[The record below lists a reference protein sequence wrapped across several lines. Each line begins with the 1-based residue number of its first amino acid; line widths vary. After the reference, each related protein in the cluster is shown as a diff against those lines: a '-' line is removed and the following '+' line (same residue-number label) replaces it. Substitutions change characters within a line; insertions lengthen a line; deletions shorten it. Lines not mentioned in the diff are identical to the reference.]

1 MSGVFVDTSAVLAL
15 LVPSDRAH
23 GEASSLF
30 ERLSRAQAPLVTTS
44 YVLVE
49 IYALLGRRFGLETVE
64 RFRSEFA
71 PLLEVTWIG
80 EDVHER
86 ALDLLSQRRAR
97 RLSLVDATSF
107 VVIAD
112 LEIERVFAFDR
123 HFTAEGLPLLE
134 I

>member
-1 MSGVFVDTSAVLAL
+1 VSGVFVDTSAVLAL
-15 LVPSDRAH
+15 LVPTDRAH
-23 GEASSLF
+23 SEASAIF
-30 ERLSRAQAPLVTTS
+30 ERLGRAQAPLVTTS

-49 IYALLGRRFGLETVE
+49 TYALLGRRLGLATVE
-64 RFRSEFA
+64 RFRADFA

-86 ALDLLSQRRAR
+86 ALDLLAQRRKR
-97 RLSLVDATSF
+97 QLSLVDATSF

-112 LEIERVFAFDR
+112 LGIERVFAFDR
-123 HFTAEGLPLLE
+123 HFTAEGLPVLE